1 MKYIIAVIKPFKLDE
16 VREALGAIGV
26 AGMTVS
32 EVKGFGRQKGQT
44 EIYRGAEYSTNMLP
58 KVKLEIAASDDLAPQ
73 VVETIQQTASTEA
86 IGDGKI
92 FVLDLGDRHP
102 HSHRRDRRHR
112 AVRHRRDF
120 MTLRTLASGLA
131 ATGLT
136 FVASTAAIAQEAAEA
151 VPNPGNNAWMMT
163 ATVLVMLMILPGLA
177 LFYGGLTRSKNM
189 LSTMTQI
196 GATASL
202 AMLIWVMWGYSLAF
216 GDTTYEGTLGLF
228 VSGGSYFLSGM
239 DASSTAA
246 TFTDEVISK
255 YVFVSFQM
263 TFAAITAAL
272 ILGATAE
279 RMKFN
284 AVMAFVPIWL
294 TIVYFP
300 IAHMVWAGG
309 GLLFEDG
316 ALDFAGGT
324 VVHINAGVSGLVL
337 AYLLGKRRGC
347 PSEPMPPHSLTMTMI
362 GTGLLWVGWFGF
374 NAGSALEADGSAG
387 LAMINT
393 FVATAAAAL
402 TWMVIERAA
411 GHKGSALGFCSGVI
425 AGLVAVTPA
434 AGNSGPFGA
443 ILLGIVSSAV
453 CYIFVAKIKA
463 KFGYDDALDAF
474 GIHGIGGIV
483 GAIGTAVVYQPFL
496 GGPGDG
502 STGVGEQLGIQTF
515 SVFVTIAWAGIGTLI
530 AGLIVKTLIGLR
542 VPEETEVDGL
552 DIGEHGERAYN

>member
-1 MKYIIAVIKPFKLDE
+1 MTIRKFA
-16 VREALGAIGV
+16 
-26 AGMTVS
+26 AG
-32 EVKGFGRQKGQT
+32 
-44 EIYRGAEYSTNMLP
+44 
-58 KVKLEIAASDDLAPQ
+58 
-73 VVETIQQTASTEA
+73 
-86 IGDGKI
+86 
-92 FVLDLGDRHP
+92 
-102 HSHRRDRRHR
+102 
-112 AVRHRRDF
+112 
-120 MTLRTLASGLA
+120 A
-131 ATGLT
+131 ATLGLSLA
-136 FVASTAAIAQEAAEA
+136 ASTAAFAQEAAEVATEAATPIAAATAEVAAA

-196 GATASL
+196 GATAAL
-202 AMLIWVMWGYSLAF
+202 AMIIWVMWGYSLAF
-216 GDTTYEGTLGLF
+216 GDTSYEGTLGLF
-228 VSGGSYFLSGM
+228 ISGGSYFLAGT

-255 YVFVSFQM
+255 YVFISFQM

-279 RMKFN
+279 RMKFS

-337 AYLLGKRRGC
+337 AYLLGKRRGW
-347 PSEPMPPHSLTMTMI
+347 PQEPMMPHSMTLTMV

-393 FVATAAAAL
+393 FVATAAGAL
-402 TWMVIERAA
+402 TWMVIERLA

-443 ILLGIVSSAV
+443 ILLGILASAV
-453 CYIFVAKIKA
+453 CYLFVAKVKA
-463 KFGYDDALDAF
+463 KFGYDDSLDAF
-474 GIHGIGGIV
+474 GIHGVGGMV

-502 STGVGEQLGIQTF
+502 STALGAQLWIQTY
-515 SVFVTIAWAGIGTLI
+515 SVLVTIAWATIGTLI
-530 AGLIVKTLIGLR
+530 AGLIVKALVGLR
-542 VPEETEVDGL
+542 VTEEEEVNGL
-552 DIGEHGERAYN
+552 DISEHGERAYN

>member
-1 MKYIIAVIKPFKLDE
+1 M
-16 VREALGAIGV
+16 
-26 AGMTVS
+26 
-32 EVKGFGRQKGQT
+32 
-44 EIYRGAEYSTNMLP
+44 
-58 KVKLEIAASDDLAPQ
+58 
-73 VVETIQQTASTEA
+73 
-86 IGDGKI
+86 
-92 FVLDLGDRHP
+92 
-102 HSHRRDRRHR
+102 
-112 AVRHRRDF
+112 
-120 MTLRTLASGLA
+120 LRTLSRASAAGLA
-131 ATGLT
+131 LLT
-136 FVASTAAIAQEAAEA
+136 PAAAFAQEAAEA
-151 VPNPGNNAWMMT
+151 AAPVANPGNNAWMMT

-196 GATASL
+196 GATAAL
-202 AMLIWVMWGYSLAF
+202 AMLVWVMWGYSLAF
-216 GDTTYEGTLGLF
+216 GDTVYEGTLGLF

-263 TFAAITAAL
+263 TFAAITAGL

-284 AVMAFVPIWL
+284 AVMLFVPIWL

-337 AYLLGKRRGC
+337 AYLLGKRRGY
-347 PSEPMPPHSLTMTMI
+347 PAEPMMPHSMTLTMV

-393 FVATAAAAL
+393 FVATAAGAL
-402 TWMVIERAA
+402 TWMVIERLA

-443 ILLGIVSSAV
+443 ILLGIVAAAV
-453 CYIFVAKIKA
+453 CYFFVAKVKA
-463 KFGYDDALDAF
+463 KFGYDDSLDAF
-474 GIHGIGGIV
+474 GVHGVGGIV

-502 STGVGEQLGIQTF
+502 STALAVQLGIQVK
-515 SVFVTIAWAGIGTLI
+515 SVLITIGWAGIGTLI
-530 AGLIVKTLIGLR
+530 AGYAVKALIGLR
-542 VPEETEVDGL
+542 VDEETEVNGL

>member
-1 MKYIIAVIKPFKLDE
+1 MMTNHILPRSMAAAAFGL
-16 VREALGAIGV
+16 LAIEP
-26 AGMTVS
+26 A
-32 EVKGFGRQKGQT
+32 F
-44 EIYRGAEYSTNMLP
+44 
-58 KVKLEIAASDDLAPQ
+58 AAAP
-73 VVETIQQTASTEA
+73 
-86 IGDGKI
+86 
-92 FVLDLGDRHP
+92 
-102 HSHRRDRRHR
+102 
-112 AVRHRRDF
+112 
-120 MTLRTLASGLA
+120 
-131 ATGLT
+131 
-136 FVASTAAIAQEAAEA
+136 A

-163 ATVLVMLMILPGLA
+163 STVLVMLMILPGLA

-189 LSTMTQI
+189 LSMLTQI

-202 AMLIWVMWGYSLAF
+202 AMIVWVMWGFSLAF

-228 VSGGSYFLSGM
+228 VSGGSYFLAGT
-239 DASSTAA
+239 DLSSTAA

-255 YVFVSFQM
+255 YVFISFQM

-284 AVMAFVPIWL
+284 AVMLFVPLWL

-337 AYLLGKRRGC
+337 AYLLGKRRGW
-347 PSEPMPPHSLTMTMI
+347 PQEPMPPHSLVMTMI

-393 FVATAAAAL
+393 FVATAAGGLA
-402 TWMVIERAA
+402 WMVIEQMLGR
-411 GHKGSALGFCSGVI
+411 KGSALGFCSGVI

-443 ILLGIVSSAV
+443 ILLGILSSAV
-453 CYIFVAKIKA
+453 CYYFVATVKA
-463 KFGYDDALDAF
+463 KLGYDDALDAF

-502 STGVGEQLGIQTF
+502 SVALGAQLGVQVF
-515 SVFVTIAWAGIGTLI
+515 SVVVTIVWAGVGTLI
-530 AGLIVKTLIGLR
+530 AGGLVKATIGLR
-542 VPEETEVDGL
+542 VSEEEEVNGL
-552 DIGEHGERAYN
+552 DISEHGERAYN

>member
-1 MKYIIAVIKPFKLDE
+1 MTRNFVKLA
-16 VREALGAIGV
+16 ALG
-26 AGMTVS
+26 M
-32 EVKGFGRQKGQT
+32 
-44 EIYRGAEYSTNMLP
+44 
-58 KVKLEIAASDDLAPQ
+58 AA
-73 VVETIQQTASTEA
+73 VMASTPA
-86 IGDGKI
+86 
-92 FVLDLGDRHP
+92 
-102 HSHRRDRRHR
+102 
-112 AVRHRRDF
+112 
-120 MTLRTLASGLA
+120 LA
-131 ATGLT
+131 AP
-136 FVASTAAIAQEAAEA
+136 AAAPA

-163 ATVLVMLMILPGLA
+163 ATLLVLMMILPGLM

-228 VSGGSYFLSGM
+228 VSGGSYFLKGT
-239 DASSTAA
+239 DAASTAA

-255 YVFVSFQM
+255 YVFISFQM
-263 TFAAITAAL
+263 TFAAITASL
-272 ILGATAE
+272 ILGSTAE
-279 RMKFN
+279 RMKFS
-284 AVMAFVPIWL
+284 AVMMFVPIWL

-337 AYLLGKRRGC
+337 AYLLGKRRGW
-347 PSEPMPPHSLTMTMI
+347 PNEPMPPHSLTLTMV

-393 FVATAAAAL
+393 FVATAAGAL
-402 TWMVIERAA
+402 TWMVVERAM

-443 ILLGIVSSAV
+443 ILLGIISSVV
-453 CYIFVAKIKA
+453 CYFFVAKVKA
-463 KFGYDDALDAF
+463 KFGYDDSLDAF
-474 GIHGIGGIV
+474 GIHGVGGIV
-483 GAIGTAVVYQPFL
+483 GAIGTGVVYQPFL

-502 STGVGEQLGIQTF
+502 SVALGAQLWVQIF
-515 SVFVTIAWAGIGTLI
+515 SVLVTIGWATIGTLI
-530 AGLIVKTLIGLR
+530 AGLAVKATIGLR
-542 VPEETEVDGL
+542 VHEEDEVNGL
-552 DIGEHGERAYN
+552 DISEHGERAYN